1 MLISVLLCQN
11 FVLAQEF
18 IEVDTAL
25 PFPKVNSASLAYVD
39 IDGDFDEDLVLL
51 GWDIHNEIYTDL
63 FINDGGGNF
72 VEDTSLS
79 FEPVHNLSLIHI

>member
-1 MLISVLLCQN
+1 M
-11 FVLAQEF
+11 
-18 IEVDTAL
+18 
-25 PFPKVNSASLAYVD
+25 ASND

-72 VEDTSLS
+72 VENTIVCHLS
-79 FEPVHNLSLIHI
+79 QCIMAVLPLLI